1 MVVDRV
7 LMGVEVKGSG
17 KGDGAAKTLKE
28 AKEPKFHG
36 KENKWMDIGE
46 ASDAEMQLAALSV
59 KVIITWYQ
67 LDEMMEPMMQS
78 VVVTEPRKSQCRRW
92 TKLVEQMESMK

>member
-1 MVVDRV
+1 MAVDQGGCKQSCN
-7 LMGVEVKGSG
+7 GVEVKGSG

-28 AKEPKFHG
+28 TKGPKFHG
-36 KENKWMDIGE
+36 NENTWMDIRE

-78 VVVTEPRKSQCRRW
+78 VVVTEPGKSQRRR
-92 TKLVEQMESMK
+92 